1 MKMLEEALME
11 LREAIKQFR
20 AIVLPHLVR
29 KQECREFVEIVMVL
43 LVGSLWGLYNPH
55 RIAQE
60 VGCAPGMFYRALHS
74 LSAIQWRGLLERIMG
89 ERALE
94 CLQHFELRSEATRS
108 RLQASLAIDD
118 SVVRRLG
125 EALSYVW
132 RWYSGQ
138 FKQVVRGQDL
148 GWHRAPHRQ

>member
-1 MKMLEEALME
+1 MKMLEETLME

-43 LVGSLWGLYNPH
+43 LVGSLWGLYTPH
-55 RIAQE
+55 QIAQE

-74 LSAIQWRGLLERIMG
+74 LSAIQWRRLLERIMG

-94 CLQHFELRSEATRS
+94 CL
-108 RLQASLAIDD
+108 
-118 SVVRRLG
+118 
-125 EALSYVW
+125 
-132 RWYSGQ
+132 
-138 FKQVVRGQDL
+138 
-148 GWHRAPHRQ
+148 